1 MRLAELS
8 PAERGYL
15 GSPLQTAEALPPL
28 LIHHLG
34 QLLGARMKQRVQ
46 IQTEPNPRVTTD
58 FLIDPSVPEIQW
70 DSELDAMWLRG
81 RLGEHGCLSPTRC
94 AAMSQNLLRTLQRGV
109 AETWISL
116 SGVRTLPTALS
127 LRVETPS
134 DKINVTHATLLIR
147 FPSSLT
153 DMNQWAQHIIRH
165 EN

>member
-1 MRLAELS
+1 MRLVELS
-8 PAERGYL
+8 AAERRYL
-15 GSPLQTAEALPPL
+15 SSPLPTAEALPPVL
-28 LIHHLG
+28 ARHLG

-46 IQTEPNPRVTTD
+46 IQTEPSPRATSD
-58 FLIDPSVPEIQW
+58 FLIGSSVPEIQW

-81 RLGEHGCLSPTRC
+81 RLGGHSCLSQMRC
-94 AAMSQNLLRTLQRGV
+94 AAMSQNLLRTLQRSV

-134 DKINVTHATLLIR
+134 DKISATHARLLIR
-147 FPSSLT
+147 FPSSLA